1 MYTSGV
7 PTGVVKPVKPAPLV
21 LIVDDNL
28 DAREMYAMYLEHEG
42 FRSAEAADG
51 HSAIDLAKRDKPDL
65 ILMDATMPHLDG
77 WEAARAL
84 KADDDTKRIPLIML
98 TAHAFSE
105 HRDRAAAVG
114 ADGFLAKPVLPDV
127 LAREIR
133 RMLK

>member
-1 MYTSGV
+1 M
-7 PTGVVKPVKPAPLV
+7 PTGAVKPVKPAPLV
-21 LIVDDNL
+21 LIVDDNV

-51 HSAIDLAKRDKPDL
+51 HSAIDRAKRDKPDL

-84 KADDDTKRIPLIML
+84 KADADTKGIPLIML
-98 TAHAFSE
+98 TAHAFAE
-105 HRDRAAAVG
+105 HRERAAAVG
-114 ADGFLAKPVLPDV
+114 ADGFLAKPVLPDA